1 MPSTEVRGKVGLLC
15 WDSFSS
21 GVCGNIQVE
30 RSDRQLDVWAQY
42 RAWEGDF
49 RSEDLN
55 LGIIRMEA
63 LTKACSR
70 DELT

>member
-1 MPSTEVRGKVGLLC
+1 M
-15 WDSFSS
+15 
-21 GVCGNIQVE
+21 
-30 RSDRQLDVWAQY
+30 RSDRQLDVWVQY

-63 LTKACSR
+63 LTKARSR